1 MKQLNLNYTFKND
14 ETALEWVD
22 TLYTKY
28 DMPHGYKSQLEHLAV
43 SGVEDFRAD
52 QLTVVKNILRLE
64 GFTAYNIA

>member
-1 MKQLNLNYTFKND
+1 MKQVNLNYTFKSD

-28 DMPHGYKSQLEHLAV
+28 DMPHGFKSQLEHLAV